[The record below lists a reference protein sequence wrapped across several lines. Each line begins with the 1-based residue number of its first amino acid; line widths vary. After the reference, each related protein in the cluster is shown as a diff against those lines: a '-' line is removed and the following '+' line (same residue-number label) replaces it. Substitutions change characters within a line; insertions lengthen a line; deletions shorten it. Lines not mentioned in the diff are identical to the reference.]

1 MTIQQTTFVAPPRLA
16 IADGATTP
24 DPGGAD
30 ASGASVWST
39 TTNSLLIWTGTAWAA
54 LAGGSPGENPVTYDA
69 GDSGSAITINCANG
83 WKQSVRLT
91 AATPVITITNLNTVS
106 KLRLALRQD
115 GTGGRVPS
123 FVIAGRTLLYQGGG
137 VPPFSTS
144 ANARDV
150 RQFVDDAVSSVV
162 DVDAGIGYAA
172 P

>member
-1 MTIQQTTFVAPPRLA
+1 M
-16 IADGATTP
+16 
-24 DPGGAD
+24 
-30 ASGASVWST
+30 
-39 TTNSLLIWTGTAWAA
+39 
-54 LAGGSPGENPVTYDA
+54 TYDA